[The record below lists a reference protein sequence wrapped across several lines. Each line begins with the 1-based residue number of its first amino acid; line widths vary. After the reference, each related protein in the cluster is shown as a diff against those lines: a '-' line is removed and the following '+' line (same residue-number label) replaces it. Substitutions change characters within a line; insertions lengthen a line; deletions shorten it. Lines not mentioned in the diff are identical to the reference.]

1 MRYTVGYCLYPHGQ
15 NDAIETRMR
24 IIFDDGLPATELN
37 RHLVMAQFNR
47 DKTLG
52 TTVYQL
58 CIYLNYL
65 DMHGLE
71 VVDATMDMIYDFLC
85 ELYVDGLPYGCNN
98 EPKSYNTICDYVET
112 LSKLYDTLALRG
124 YHLDSSLY
132 TQTQRMLL
140 LPDPNTKRRKGRVVK
155 KDEHLTNIERLQKVN
170 DQILKKHGNPTVLQ
184 QNLKDIQTFSIYLEK
199 MNASE
204 DNQRRSNVV

>member
-15 NDAIETRMR
+15 NDTTETRMR

-47 DKTLG
+47 DKPLG

-71 VVDATMDMIYDFLC
+71 AVDATMDMIYDFLC

-132 TQTQRMLL
+132 TQTQKMM
-140 LPDPNTKRRKGRVVK
+140 RK
-155 KDEHLTNIERLQKVN
+155 LY
-170 DQILKKHGNPTVLQ
+170 
-184 QNLKDIQTFSIYLEK
+184 NLFGKLNVQVREMSAEELEDRTEGPSDS
-199 MNASE
+199 MTE
-204 DNQRRSNVV
+204 

>member
-15 NDAIETRMR
+15 NDTTETRMR

-47 DKTLG
+47 DKPLG

-71 VVDATMDMIYDFLC
+71 AVDATMDMIYDFLC
-85 ELYVDGLPYGCNN
+85 ELYVDGLRF
-98 EPKSYNTICDYVET
+98 
-112 LSKLYDTLALRG
+112 LY
-124 YHLDSSLY
+124 
-132 TQTQRMLL
+132 
-140 LPDPNTKRRKGRVVK
+140 KGIIINHNKNRA
-155 KDEHLTNIERLQKVN
+155 
-170 DQILKKHGNPTVLQ
+170 
-184 QNLKDIQTFSIYLEK
+184 NLH
-199 MNASE
+199 
-204 DNQRRSNVV
+204 